1 MSVTDQL
8 ISSYTEWFRQN
19 ISAEEIKEDIIEI
32 TSPFLDR
39 HNDFLQIYATIKDG
53 KIHLTDDGFIIND
66 LAMSGCSVDNT
77 PRRKEIFQSILNGYG
92 VKRSY
97 RDELYVSATFENF
110 PQRKHMLLQ
119 AMMAINDMFMTSHS
133 NVSTIFFEE
142 VEKFFIENGIRYSDQ
157 ISLTGKIGLTHTYDF
172 IISGFKET
180 PDRLISTVNNPS
192 PDRAK
197 IEIFGWNEIKDT
209 RRRPTS
215 LYVFLNDKNKQ
226 IAPDIIAA
234 FDEYGI
240 TGVPWSQRNQYTEE
254 LSA

>member
-1 MSVTDQL
+1 
-8 ISSYTEWFRQN
+8 
-19 ISAEEIKEDIIEI
+19 
-32 TSPFLDR
+32 
-39 HNDFLQIYATIKDG
+39 
-53 KIHLTDDGFIIND
+53 
-66 LAMSGCSVDNT
+66 
-77 PRRKEIFQSILNGYG
+77 
-92 VKRSY
+92 
-97 RDELYVSATFENF
+97 
-110 PQRKHMLLQ
+110 
-119 AMMAINDMFMTSHS
+119 NDMFMTSHS

-157 ISLTGKIGLTHTYDF
+157 ISLTGKSGLTHTYDF

-215 LYVFLNDKNKQ
+215 LYVFLNDKNKH